1 MILMSEVN
9 VHNETLKRMISHL
22 VEKEEILRDLLRF
35 TIQQKEMLNGEEN
48 DLEVDAFNEVLAER
62 SKLMD
67 RADHLDE
74 AFLKEFSAL
83 KTSLGVDSLDNLSSG
98 VLDSSLVKDL
108 QHHVKKVQ
116 ELAVGLNQVDTEN
129 RHAMKEQM
137 ESLKTE
143 INRVKQGKK
152 AIHGYANTKR
162 PQPSI
167 FMDEKEKSFKKK

>member
-1 MILMSEVN
+1 MTDMN
-9 VHNETLKRMISHL
+9 VHNGTLKRMISHL
-22 VEKEEILRDLLRF
+22 AEKEEILRDLLRF
-35 TIQQKEMLNGEEN
+35 TLQQKELLKVEE
-48 DLEVDAFNEVLAER
+48 DELSMDAFTDVLSER
-62 SKLMD
+62 SKLME

-98 VLDSSLVKDL
+98 VLDASLVKDL
-108 QHHVKKVQ
+108 KHHVQKVQ
-116 ELAVGLNQVDTEN
+116 ELVVGLTQVDTDN
-129 RHAMKEQM
+129 RRVMKEQM

-152 AIHGYANTKR
+152 AIHGYANTKQ

-167 FMDEKEKSFKKK
+167 FMDEREKSFKKKK